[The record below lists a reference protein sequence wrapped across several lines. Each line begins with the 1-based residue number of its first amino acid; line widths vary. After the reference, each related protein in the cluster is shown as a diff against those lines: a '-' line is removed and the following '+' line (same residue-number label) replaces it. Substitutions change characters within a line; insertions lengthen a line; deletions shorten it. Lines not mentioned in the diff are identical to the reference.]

1 MSFLYSSFYFVF
13 VLFLRFSGSFS
24 EYWVNH
30 FGSLCFSLGI
40 RIVSLNTLEYPLLVL
55 FTNVPA
61 DWEDQVAVAAT
72 ATVAAIP
79 FVAAFQNVFLQEFRQ
94 DNFALIQE
102 AKLRKRFQGE
112 NEDAASYYYDVLH
125 MCHVINPA
133 MTQTQILEHLYNGLR
148 RSLLK
153 KIYPLKPRTSAEFLE
168 MVKIHTETSILLD
181 RQSSDEQNAST
192 SAAASV
198 SMISQQ
204 QSNWKDNLD
213 LEERLIELQKSLA
226 DLKKEYNSSI
236 TE

>member
-1 MSFLYSSFYFVF
+1 MYSFYF
-13 VLFLRFSGSFS
+13 
-24 EYWVNH
+24 
-30 FGSLCFSLGI
+30 
-40 RIVSLNTLEYPLLVL
+40 T
-55 FTNVPA
+55 
-61 DWEDQVAVAAT
+61 
-72 ATVAAIP
+72 P
-79 FVAAFQNVFLQEFRQ
+79 FFR
-94 DNFALIQE
+94 E
-102 AKLRKRFQGE
+102 
-112 NEDAASYYYDVLH
+112 YYYKVLH
-125 MCHVINPA
+125 ICHVINPA
-133 MTQTQILEHLYNGLR
+133 MTQTQILEHLFNGLR

-153 KIYPLKPRTSAEFLE
+153 KMYPLKPRTSAEFLE